1 MSEPTST
8 KLEPTSTERKVRV
21 TQYVGKL
28 VFTQK
33 SDENDLGGGTTISV
47 KALSRDEALD
57 LAGVTRCRYCRW
69 AHEAPPVEQWHL
81 ECRVRPLCR
90 HYTPDDGF
98 CHLGE
103 RREDA

>member
-1 MSEPTST
+1 MSEPANTGQ
-8 KLEPTSTERKVRV
+8 KVRV

-33 SDENDLGGGTTISV
+33 SDENDLGGDTTISV
-47 KALSRDEALD
+47 EALSRDEALD
-57 LAGVTRCRYCRW
+57 LAGVTRCRDCRW
-69 AHEAPPVEQWHL
+69 
-81 ECRVRPLCR
+81 RMRPLCTLR
-90 HYTPDDGF
+90 RQYTPDDGF

>member
-1 MSEPTST
+1 MSEPAN
-8 KLEPTSTERKVRV
+8 TEQKVRV

-57 LAGVTRCRYCRW
+57 LAGVTRCRDCRW
-69 AHEAPPVEQWHL
+69 VYEVQPRLHWHL
-81 ECRVRPLCR
+81 ECRARPLCR

>member
-33 SDENDLGGGTTISV
+33 SDENDLGGDTTISV

-57 LAGVTRCRYCRW
+57 LAGVTRCRDCRW
-69 AHEAPPVEQWHL
+69 
-81 ECRVRPLCR
+81 RMRPLCPLCR
-90 HYTPDDGF
+90 QYTPDEGF